1 MSYSGISED
10 DEVDNLDHVGRRI
23 LVVEDDD
30 GIAVPLLR
38 TLDRE
43 GYVVERVAEGALAL
57 ERAGDDVD
65 LVVLDLGLP
74 DMDGLDVC
82 RRLRER
88 DFTGGIVIL
97 TARDGELDRVVGLD
111 VGADDYIAKPFALAE
126 LLARLRAL
134 LRRSGAATA
143 VASAAPEADAP
154 AGTLTVDV
162 DARRA
167 YTPVRELQLS
177 TKEFDLLAQLHQRK
191 GTVIT
196 RERLMDEVW
205 DENWFGS
212 TKTLD
217 VTIARLRQK
226 LEGLVAAHP
235 GVFEEIR
242 GEGLMLGLKCRV
254 APGDVVAAGYDA
266 RVIVVPAADNV
277 VRLLPPLNITEAE
290 IDEGIARLDRAAAA
304 VEAVA

>member
-1 MSYSGISED
+1 MMHTGISDD
-10 DEVDNLDHVGRRI
+10 DELDSLDHVGRHI

-30 GIAVPLLR
+30 GIAVPLMR

-43 GYVVERVAEGALAL
+43 GYVVERVAEGAAAL

-82 RRLRER
+82 RRLREQ
-88 DFTGGIVIL
+88 DFAGGIVIL

-134 LRRSGAATA
+134 LRRAGA
-143 VASAAPEADAP
+143 VAKEKPTDAVRAAPQASA
-154 AGTLTVDV
+154 LLVDV
-162 DARRA
+162 ESRRA
-167 YTPVRELQLS
+167 TTAGREVPLS
-177 TKEFDLLAQLHQRK
+177 TKEFDLLAQLDARR
-191 GTVIT
+191 GVVVT

-226 LEGLVAAHP
+226 LEESGADVRITTLR
-235 GVFEEIR
+235 GVGF
-242 GEGLMLGLKCRV
+242 
-254 APGDVVAAGYDA
+254 
-266 RVIVVPAADNV
+266 
-277 VRLLPPLNITEAE
+277 
-290 IDEGIARLDRAAAA
+290 RLDEAAPDA
-304 VEAVA
+304 

>member
-1 MSYSGISED
+1 MTRPDIPD
-10 DEVDNLDHVGRRI
+10 DDDVDSLDHVGRRI

-43 GYVVERVAEGALAL
+43 GYDVERVTEGAAAL
-57 ERAGDDVD
+57 ERAGAEVD

-82 RRLRER
+82 RRLREQ
-88 DFTGGIVIL
+88 DFAGGIIIL

-134 LRRSGAATA
+134 LRRSPGAAA
-143 VASAAPEADAP
+143 VSTGAQAEPESPAAE
-154 AGTLTVDV
+154 LMVDV
-162 DARRA
+162 NSRRA
-167 YTPVRELQLS
+167 LVAGRELALS
-177 TKEFDLLAQLHQRK
+177 TKEFDLLAQLDLHR
-191 GTVIT
+191 GAVVT

-226 LEGLVAAHP
+226 IEGSGTKARITTLR
-235 GVFEEIR
+235 GVGF
-242 GEGLMLGLKCRV
+242 
-254 APGDVVAAGYDA
+254 
-266 RVIVVPAADNV
+266 
-277 VRLLPPLNITEAE
+277 
-290 IDEGIARLDRAAAA
+290 RLDEDSPDA
-304 VEAVA
+304 

>member
-1 MSYSGISED
+1 M
-10 DEVDNLDHVGRRI
+10 GRHI

-43 GYVVERVAEGALAL
+43 GYDVERVADGASALA
-57 ERAGDDVD
+57 RTGADID

-82 RRLRER
+82 RRLREQ
-88 DFTGGIVIL
+88 DFAGGIVIL

-134 LRRSGAATA
+134 LRRSPAAA
-143 VASAAPEADAP
+143 APPSAERAAAASASP
-154 AGTLTVDV
+154 AALVIDV
-162 DARRA
+162 AARRA
-167 YTPVRELQLS
+167 LAGDRELPLS
-177 TKEFDLLAQLHQRK
+177 TKEFDLLAQLDMQR
-191 GTVIT
+191 GTVVT

-205 DENWFGS
+205 DANWFGS

-217 VTIARLRQK
+217 VTVARLRQK
-226 LEGLVAAHP
+226 LDASGADVRITTLR
-235 GVFEEIR
+235 GVGF
-242 GEGLMLGLKCRV
+242 
-254 APGDVVAAGYDA
+254 
-266 RVIVVPAADNV
+266 
-277 VRLLPPLNITEAE
+277 RL
-290 IDEGIARLDRAAAA
+290 DEGALDA
-304 VEAVA
+304 

>member
-1 MSYSGISED
+1 MTPAD
-10 DEVDNLDHVGRRI
+10 DPGLDVDLDSLDHVGRRI

-43 GYVVERVAEGALAL
+43 GYVVERVAEGAAAL
-57 ERAGDDVD
+57 ERADADVD

-82 RRLRER
+82 RRLREQ

-134 LRRSGAATA
+134 LRRAGAAST
-143 VASAAPEADAP
+143 ASAAAGEADAEP
-154 AGTLTVDV
+154 ATPEMTALVVDV

-167 YTPVRELQLS
+167 LAGGHELPLS
-177 TKEFDLLAQLHQRK
+177 TKEFDLLSRLDARR
-191 GTVIT
+191 GAVVT

-226 LEGLVAAHP
+226 LEESGAAVRITTLR
-235 GVFEEIR
+235 GVGF
-242 GEGLMLGLKCRV
+242 
-254 APGDVVAAGYDA
+254 
-266 RVIVVPAADNV
+266 
-277 VRLLPPLNITEAE
+277 RL
-290 IDEGIARLDRAAAA
+290 DEGARDA
-304 VEAVA
+304 

>member
-1 MSYSGISED
+1 M
-10 DEVDNLDHVGRRI
+10 GRHI

-43 GYVVERVAEGALAL
+43 GYDVERVADGASALA
-57 ERAGDDVD
+57 RAGADID

-82 RRLRER
+82 RRLREQ
-88 DFTGGIVIL
+88 DFAGGIVIL

-134 LRRSGAATA
+134 LRRSPAAA
-143 VASAAPEADAP
+143 APPSAERAAAASASP
-154 AGTLTVDV
+154 AALVIDV
-162 DARRA
+162 AARRA
-167 YTPVRELQLS
+167 LAGDRELPLS
-177 TKEFDLLAQLHQRK
+177 TKEFDLLAQLDMQR
-191 GTVIT
+191 GTVVT

-205 DENWFGS
+205 DANWFGS

-217 VTIARLRQK
+217 VTVARLRQK
-226 LEGLVAAHP
+226 LDASGADVRITTLR
-235 GVFEEIR
+235 GVGF
-242 GEGLMLGLKCRV
+242 
-254 APGDVVAAGYDA
+254 
-266 RVIVVPAADNV
+266 
-277 VRLLPPLNITEAE
+277 RL
-290 IDEGIARLDRAAAA
+290 DEGALDA
-304 VEAVA
+304 

>member
-1 MSYSGISED
+1 MTTPDRPEEPLD
-10 DEVDNLDHVGRRI
+10 DVDSLEHVGRHI

-43 GYVVERVAEGALAL
+43 GYDVERVADGASALA
-57 ERAGDDVD
+57 RAGADID

-82 RRLRER
+82 RRLREQ
-88 DFTGGIVIL
+88 DFAGGIVIL

-134 LRRSGAATA
+134 LRRSPAAA
-143 VASAAPEADAP
+143 APPSAERAAAASASP
-154 AGTLTVDV
+154 AALVIDV
-162 DARRA
+162 AARRA
-167 YTPVRELQLS
+167 LAGDRELPLS
-177 TKEFDLLAQLHQRK
+177 TKEFDLLAQLDMQR
-191 GTVIT
+191 GTVVT

-205 DENWFGS
+205 DANWFGS

-217 VTIARLRQK
+217 VTVARLRQK
-226 LEGLVAAHP
+226 LDASGADVRITTLR
-235 GVFEEIR
+235 GVGF
-242 GEGLMLGLKCRV
+242 
-254 APGDVVAAGYDA
+254 
-266 RVIVVPAADNV
+266 
-277 VRLLPPLNITEAE
+277 RL
-290 IDEGIARLDRAAAA
+290 DEGALDA
-304 VEAVA
+304 

>member
-1 MSYSGISED
+1 M
-10 DEVDNLDHVGRRI
+10 GRRI

-43 GYVVERVAEGALAL
+43 GYDVERVAEGAAAL
-57 ERAGDDVD
+57 ERAGDDVH

-82 RRLRER
+82 RRLREQ
-88 DFTGGIVIL
+88 DFAGGIIIL

-126 LLARLRAL
+126 LLARMRAL
-134 LRRSGAATA
+134 LRRS
-143 VASAAPEADAP
+143 ASAAPASSAAALSASAAEP
-154 AGTLTVDV
+154 ALATERALMVDV
-162 DARRA
+162 DSRRA
-167 YTPVRELQLS
+167 LVGGRELPLS
-177 TKEFDLLAQLHQRK
+177 TKEFDLLAQLDLRR
-191 GTVIT
+191 GAVVT

-226 LEGLVAAHP
+226 LEESGADVRITTLR
-235 GVFEEIR
+235 GVGFR
-242 GEGLMLGLKCRV
+242 LDEGLR
-254 APGDVVAAGYDA
+254 DA
-266 RVIVVPAADNV
+266 
-277 VRLLPPLNITEAE
+277 
-290 IDEGIARLDRAAAA
+290 
-304 VEAVA
+304 